1 MTLRSYQVEPVAIL
15 SRRKRAMVIAPAGS
29 GKTVIAAAALD
40 RVLRAVVRDRKV
52 KVGWLANTQEQ
63 CQQAKAA
70 LALFRATSEL
80 AEVKVRCAAAEQ
92 TWADRDVLIVDE
104 CFAAGTLID
113 GRPIETIKP
122 GEAVLSYN
130 HAEKRLEFKKV
141 VRLFKSKAKT
151 LCRVSVGGAE
161 LICTENHPFW
171 DGRKYTEI
179 KNFPFDGMA
188 SRLITDECLQN
199 VRKTNRA
206 GKLISKAKDEEGE
219 GDILRKAVRES
230 MVLKAGVGSNGGNEP
245 EIRFRANEKEKPD
258 DEERNSGKDVENL
271 EGNRPSPNH
280 SWRERKAANSPRNEN
295 RIGFGLE
302 NITLGC
308 DEAQGE
314 NSGELSGMLQDRCC
328 ESCHENRDRGG
339 RMEPRRGEGEGERCE
354 ERQLL
359 EGVRLDSFEI
369 LKQTSDGE
377 FGGVCPGGCV
387 YNIEVEGNN
396 NYFAGGVLVHN
407 CHHASAP
414 TWQAQIESCNGAR
427 WGFTATPE
435 SENFDAIE
443 RDRSLEEL
451 FAPVGEWIRVERV
464 NVGSSLSK
472 ARVTWLDVDA
482 PGLQAKIDAEISK
495 TYHSRLRYWGGKS
508 GELRAMVAWQMCI
521 RLGIVEN
528 QARTEL
534 AIEKARYHVERGDST
549 LVLVNQV
556 EHAQQ
561 IAEAIGDAM
570 ACYSGMGAKVRR
582 HTLYDFKTGKL
593 KCIVATSLAD
603 EGLDVPIAS
612 ALVLVSGG
620 KNKAK
625 AEQRT
630 GRVLRAFAGKT
641 EATIYDFADTFH
653 PLMRKHADARRRV
666 YEKLGYL

>member
-1 MTLRSYQVEPVAIL
+1 MTLRPYQVEPVAIL

-70 LALFRATSEL
+70 LALFKATSDL

-104 CFAAGTLID
+104 SHHSAA
-113 GRPIETIKP
+113 P
-122 GEAVLSYN
+122 
-130 HAEKRLEFKKV
+130 
-141 VRLFKSKAKT
+141 
-151 LCRVSVGGAE
+151 
-161 LICTENHPFW
+161 
-171 DGRKYTEI
+171 
-179 KNFPFDGMA
+179 
-188 SRLITDECLQN
+188 
-199 VRKTNRA
+199 
-206 GKLISKAKDEEGE
+206 
-219 GDILRKAVRES
+219 
-230 MVLKAGVGSNGGNEP
+230 
-245 EIRFRANEKEKPD
+245 
-258 DEERNSGKDVENL
+258 
-271 EGNRPSPNH
+271 
-280 SWRERKAANSPRNEN
+280 SWR
-295 RIGFGLE
+295 
-302 NITLGC
+302 
-308 DEAQGE
+308 
-314 NSGELSGMLQDRCC
+314 
-328 ESCHENRDRGG
+328 
-339 RMEPRRGEGEGERCE
+339 
-354 ERQLL
+354 
-359 EGVRLDSFEI
+359 
-369 LKQTSDGE
+369 
-377 FGGVCPGGCV
+377 
-387 YNIEVEGNN
+387 
-396 NYFAGGVLVHN
+396 
-407 CHHASAP
+407 
-414 TWQAQIESCNGAR
+414 AQIESCNGAR

-435 SENFDAIE
+435 SENFDAVE
-443 RDRSLEEL
+443 RDRALEEL
-451 FAPVGEWIRVERV
+451 FAPMSEWIRVERV

-495 TYHSRLRYWGGKS
+495 TYHSRLRYWGGKP

-521 RLGIVEN
+521 RMGIVEN
-528 QARTEL
+528 KARTEL

-653 PLMRKHADARRRV
+653 PLMKKHADARRRV